1 MDFSIESA
9 STGGS
14 SLTWLGSTHGIDAGQ
29 PGTLD
34 LASFAGVIDA
44 FGVIKSGTAVVQ
56 NDTTKRFEL
65 LTAATNTANTPLA
78 GYILSDVSTLGGN
91 GLTLASGKASF
102 ALLKHGTIVRSKLP
116 VVAQRTIITHA
127 APASTGQFV
136 YAD

>member
-9 STGGS
+9 STGGK
-14 SLTWLGSTHGIDAGQ
+14 SLTWLGSSHGIDTAQ
-29 PGTLD
+29 PGTLE
-34 LASFAGVIDA
+34 LSTFTGVIDA
-44 FGVIKSGTAVVQ
+44 FGFIKSGTAVVQ
-56 NDTTKRFEL
+56 NDATKRFEL

-78 GYILSDVSTLGGN
+78 GYVLADIQTRGGN
-91 GLTLASGKASF
+91 GQVLASGKAAF
-102 ALLKHGTIVRSKLP
+102 ALLKQGTIVRSKLP